1 MLQPGDQVD
10 RYAVLA
16 ELGVGATATVY
27 RVQHVILHTEHALKV
42 LRSDRPAVRA
52 RAIQEARFQASLRHD
67 HVVAVTDVIEVE
79 GAPGLVMDLADG
91 PDLEAW
97 LAEHRPGLAEAEAI
111 FRQIVLGIQAAH
123 AVGCVH
129 RDLKPANVLLTQQG
143 GRLLARVSDFGLAS
157 RVLRE
162 PDTPRMTQ
170 EGALLGTPAYMAPE
184 QARDARGA
192 DERADIFSLGC
203 ILYYLVCGQPP
214 FGGDDLYRILLAA
227 ADRGYD
233 PPRSHAPELPDRV
246 VAAIEGALDP
256 DPATRLPDCA
266 ALLAVLGGATGPL
279 HPPTLDASAPPAPL
293 PAAPPP
299 ATPLPV
305 APPAP
310 LPRRPPLVLGL
321 IGGLGL
327 LGATAAL
334 LWWAWPPTTPT
345 SPTVDT
351 PPPALQAASVPAAA
365 PPVEATPPAIQAPAP
380 APPSS
385 PRVEAR
391 TAAAAAAPSSPS
403 KTDEP
408 TPATVQARGGAT
420 EVWLERAGRR
430 AELGRVAP
438 GRYEIYATFD
448 GSAPIHAGDVSVS
461 AGATITLTC
470 DAVFQ
475 QCRP

>member
-1 MLQPGDQVD
+1 MAEIIAGRYGLSRLLGAGGAGEVWAAWDQAAGREVAIKLLRGAGGWASRQETTALRWLRLPGVVRLLDEGALPDGRFVVMELVAGTAFPGQPVPTAAEALLPAL
-10 RYAVLA
+10 RSLA
-16 ELGVGATATVY
+16 AALARVHLLGV
-27 RVQHVILHTEHALKV
+27 
-42 LRSDRPAVRA
+42 
-52 RAIQEARFQASLRHD
+52 
-67 HVVAVTDVIEVE
+67 
-79 GAPGLVMDLADG
+79 
-91 PDLEAW
+91 
-97 LAEHRPGLAEAEAI
+97 
-111 FRQIVLGIQAAH
+111 
-123 AVGCVH
+123 VH

-365 PPVEATPPAIQAPAP
+365 PPGEASPPAIQAPAP
-380 APPSS
+380 APPTS

-391 TAAAAAAPSSPS
+391 PAAAAAAPSSPS